1 MRRSLWLLFLLLSF
15 VHLPVG
21 AEGQLFWEDCVWI
34 GMERNL
40 HLKLEKTKSELFPI
54 LLKEKWKQYLPKLG
68 VHYFGIFSRNKEQI
82 DQEYRDVRIQIQQMI
97 YDGGETERE
106 KQKIEIKQ
114 LIQVEEK
121 KIIREKVFKSISNH
135 YFNANKRMFIDLIY
149 QLRSD
154 RYGLEKEKQKTEVAS
169 GIIAPKEEKVGRIW
183 EAEFA
188 SKRIQAKSQHLLANL
203 ELKQS
208 MFLEPEEIFHL
219 EPGFMERIQIH
230 PPILSNIETNE
241 NHPLRKKS
249 RLQLEL
255 VSLEEK
261 SLENDWKPKFL
272 LGGYVGRNGNSGFP
286 LQNEIY
292 GISFGVQANLGGSSF
307 SSNSQNGTQS
317 EGNGIQRI
325 PGYGPQPVGP
335 GDNSFQSGSFGL
347 FDEIGREKKR
357 FDVNLS
363 HEQAFLEKSQNEL
376 ILKNNSKTT
385 EIRLSEA
392 YQKYLLYLEC
402 TKSAISNLKKKRW
415 ERNLSLISELE
426 YLKLEEEVFLPL
438 EMAIEH
444 YFAYLSY
451 ALEMALYLGEDPFS
465 NRYYHLKQ
473 EKSNHELVV
482 LLKEWSFSNPIEK
495 NQTPEP
501 NVMKPNPFLWEER
514 YEKR

>member
-1 MRRSLWLLFLLLSF
+1 MRHFLWFLFLIFSF
-15 VHLPVG
+15 AQLPLE
-21 AEGQLFWEDCVWI
+21 AEGLLLWEDCLWI
-34 GMERNL
+34 GLERNV

-114 LIQVEEK
+114 LIQAEEK
-121 KIIREKVFKSISNH
+121 KIIREKVFRSISNH
-135 YFNANKRMFIDLIY
+135 YFNANKRLFIDLIF
-149 QLRSD
+149 QMRKD
-154 RYGLEKEKQKTEVAS
+154 RYTLEREKQKTEVAS
-169 GIIAPKEEKVGRIW
+169 GTIAPKEEKVGRIW
-183 EAEFA
+183 EAEFE
-188 SKRIQAKSQHLLANL
+188 SKRIQAKSQYLLANL

-208 MFLEPEEIFHL
+208 MFLEPDEVFQL
-219 EPGFMERIQIH
+219 EPGFLERIQIY
-230 PPILSNIETNE
+230 PPISTVTETDE

-292 GISFGVQANLGGSSF
+292 GISFGVQANLGGSSV

-335 GDNSFQSGSFGL
+335 GENSYQSGSFGL
-347 FDEIGREKKR
+347 FDEMGREKKR
-357 FDVNLS
+357 FDVHLS
-363 HEQAFLEKSQNEL
+363 HEQAYLEKSQNEL
-376 ILKNNSKTT
+376 ILKNNSKAT
-385 EIRLSEA
+385 EIKLSEA
-392 YQKYLLYLEC
+392 YQKYLLYLDC
-402 TKSAISNLKKKRW
+402 TKAAISNLKKKRW
-415 ERNLSLISELE
+415 ERNLALISELE
-426 YLKLEEEVFLPL
+426 YMKMEEEVFLPF
-438 EMAIEH
+438 EMAIDH
-444 YFAYLSY
+444 YFTYLSY

-473 EKSNHELVV
+473 EKSNHELVMI
-482 LLKEWSFSNPIEK
+482 LKDWSFSNPFKK
-495 NQTPEP
+495 NQSTEP
-501 NVMKPNPFLWEER
+501 NLMKPNPFLWEEG